1 MKYLRG
7 DLLEGDWDV
16 AIQVCNSY
24 KCFGSGIAF
33 YIKNKFPEV
42 YEADLRN
49 PYKEGE
55 ILGRFSKA
63 SISDEQVF
71 YNLYAMWGLGNDGT
85 PGGRNLTYD
94 HFYDGVIGI
103 VEDARSSTDLDT
115 IVIGLPYLAGCVR
128 AGGSWGIVD
137 AMLQDIE
144 NKYQFVEFHVYELEN
159 AETIA
164 HSTIPK
170 EIDLVQEDEEM
181 EVPIPREMAIY
192 RWLKGFRL
200 ASK

>member
-24 KCFGSGIAF
+24 KCFGSG
-33 YIKNKFPEV
+33 
-42 YEADLRN
+42 
-49 PYKEGE
+49 
-55 ILGRFSKA
+55 
-63 SISDEQVF
+63 ISDEQVF